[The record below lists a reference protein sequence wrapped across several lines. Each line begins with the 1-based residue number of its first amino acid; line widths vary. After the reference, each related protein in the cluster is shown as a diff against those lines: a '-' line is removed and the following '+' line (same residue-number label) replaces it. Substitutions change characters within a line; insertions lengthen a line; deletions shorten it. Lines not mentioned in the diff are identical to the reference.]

1 MQIDRDFKEFLKYSA
16 LNVLGML
23 GLSCY
28 ILADT
33 FFVAKGLLA
42 DGLAALNLAIP
53 VYSFIHGTGLMLGM
67 GGATRYSVLK
77 SQRRDGEADKI
88 FTNVLYLSAAFAAL
102 FVLTGI
108 FLSEPLTAALGAN
121 TGIFE
126 MTNTYLKVLLLFS
139 PAFLLNDVLI
149 CFVRND
155 GNPKLAMTG
164 MICGS
169 FFNIIMDYILIFPM
183 RMGIF
188 GAVLATGVSP
198 VISIAVLSRHLISGK
213 NRFHAVRTGLCLR
226 TSGTV
231 FVLGLPSLI
240 TELAS
245 GVVIIVFNAI
255 LLRLQGNTGVA
266 AYGVIANLALVLTA
280 VYTGIAQGIQPLLST
295 AHGLG
300 DTQRSKRLLRYAI
313 AAMACL
319 STVVYLCIICFAE
332 PIVRL
337 FNSENNR
344 QLQSIAET
352 GLKIYFTGG
361 IFAGFNIILSVFF
374 TSAEKAVPAHIL
386 SLLRGF
392 AVIISTALLLAE
404 IWGLRG
410 VWLSFPVTEILSAIL
425 GILLYLRMEKIHN
438 RG

>member
-1 MQIDRDFKEFLKYSA
+1 MQRDFKEFVKYSA

-88 FTNVLYLSAAFAAL
+88 FTNVLLLSAGFAVL
-102 FVLTGI
+102 FVLTGV

-121 TGIFE
+121 AGIFE
-126 MTNTYLKVLLLFS
+126 MTNIYLRVLLLFS
-139 PAFLLNDVLI
+139 PAFLLSDVLI

-164 MICGS
+164 MLCGS
-169 FFNIIMDYILIFPM
+169 FFNIIMDYVLIFPM

-198 VISIAVLSRHLISGK
+198 VVSIAFLSRHLICRK
-213 NRFHAVRTGLCLR
+213 KRFHAVRTGPSLR
-226 TSGTV
+226 TAGTI
-231 FVLGLPSLI
+231 FALGLPSLI

-245 GVVIIVFNAI
+245 GVVMIVFNAI

-295 AHGLG
+295 AHGRG

-313 AAMACL
+313 VAMAGL
-319 STVVYLCIICFAE
+319 SAAVYLCIFCFAD
-332 PIVRL
+332 PIVRI
-337 FNSENNR
+337 FNSGNNT
-344 QLQSIAET
+344 QLQSLAVT
-352 GLKIYFTGG
+352 GMKIYFSGG

-392 AVIISTALLLAE
+392 AIIIATALLLAQLF
-404 IWGLRG
+404 GLCG
-410 VWLSFPVTEILSAIL
+410 VWISFPVTEILSAIL
-425 GILLYLRMEKIHN
+425 GLLLYLRMEKL
-438 RG
+438 RSRV

>member
-77 SQRRDGEADKI
+77 SQRRDGEADEI
-88 FTNVLYLSAAFAAL
+88 FTNALFLSAAFAAL

-121 TGIFE
+121 AGIFE

-198 VISIAVLSRHLISGK
+198 VISIAVLSRHLISEK

-319 STVVYLCIICFAE
+319 SAVVYLCIICFAE

-425 GILLYLRMEKIHN
+425 GLLLYLRMEKIRN

>member
-88 FTNVLYLSAAFAAL
+88 FTNALFLSAAFAAL

-121 TGIFE
+121 AGIFE

-319 STVVYLCIICFAE
+319 SAVVYLCIICFAE

-425 GILLYLRMEKIHN
+425 GLLLYLRMEKIRN

>member
-77 SQRRDGEADKI
+77 SQRKDGEADKI
-88 FTNVLYLSAAFAAL
+88 FTNVLFLSAAFAAL

-121 TGIFE
+121 AGIFE

-198 VISIAVLSRHLISGK
+198 VISIAVLSRHLISEK

-319 STVVYLCIICFAE
+319 SAVVYLCIICFAE

-425 GILLYLRMEKIHN
+425 GLLLYLRMEKIRN